1 MTTARTRLSP
11 SRARHLATLLL
22 VGVTAVWGSTF
33 FLIRDVVQVM
43 SPTDFLAVRFTIAAA
58 AMVAVFWRPLLALT
72 KRQLQIG
79 VGLGMLY
86 GVAQILQTVGL
97 AHTEASRSG
106 FITGTYVVLTPIF
119 TSILLRDRIPRST
132 WLAVLMATAGL
143 ATLSLGRVGSGAGG
157 SAGFGFGE
165 GITLLAAAVYA
176 LHIIG
181 LGRYSSP
188 SAAAGLSTVQMVV
201 IAAVSLVA
209 AAPGGIELPSGRGAW
224 TSVLYMALIAG
235 AVAIWAQTWA
245 QSHLSATRAAIVMTL
260 EPVFAATFAVAFGG
274 ESLTIRMMVG
284 GAMILAAMYTVE
296 LIGRRADAT
305 AEQDPPAELLH
316 HEL

>member
-1 MTTARTRLSP
+1 VTSARSRL
-11 SRARHLATLLL
+11 LATLLL
-22 VGVTAVWGSTF
+22 VGITAVWGSTF
-33 FLIRDVVQVM
+33 FLIRDVVRVLP
-43 SPTDFLAVRFTIAAA
+43 PTDFLAVRFTIAAA
-58 AMVAVFWRPLLALT
+58 VMVVVFWRPLLALGRREL
-72 KRQLQIG
+72 KIG
-79 VGLGMLY
+79 VGLGVLY
-86 GVAQILQTVGL
+86 AVAQNLQTVGL
-97 AHTEASRSG
+97 AHTDASRSG

-119 TSILLRDRIPRST
+119 TAVLLRDHIPRST

-143 ATLSLGRVGSGAGG
+143 ATLSLGGPGGPGAGAGG
-157 SAGFGFGE
+157 SSGFGFGE
-165 GITLLAAAVYA
+165 AVTLLAAAVYA

-188 SAAAGLSTVQMVV
+188 ATAAALSTVQMIT

-209 AAPGGIELPSGRGAW
+209 AAPGGIALPTGRGQWA
-224 TSVLYMALIAG
+224 SVLYMALIAG

-245 QSHLSATRAAIVMTL
+245 QSHLTATRAAIVMTL
-260 EPVFAATFAVAFGG
+260 EPVFAAMFAVALGG
-274 ESLTIRMMVG
+274 ESLTLRMLLG
-284 GAMILAAMYTVE
+284 GAMVLTAMYTVE

>member
-1 MTTARTRLSP
+1 MTSAR
-11 SRARHLATLLL
+11 SRHAATLLL
-22 VGVTAVWGSTF
+22 VAITAVWGSTF
-33 FLIRDVVQVM
+33 FLIRDVVRVL

-58 AMVAVFWRPLLALT
+58 AMVAVFWRPMLALT
-72 KRQLQIG
+72 KREVQIG

-86 GVAQILQTVGL
+86 AVAQILQTVGL
-97 AHTEASRSG
+97 SHTEASRSG

-119 TSILLRDRIPRST
+119 SAILLRDRIPRVT

-143 ATLSLGRVGSGAGG
+143 ATLSLNGLG
-157 SAGFGFGE
+157 AGFGFGE
-165 GITLLAAAVYA
+165 GVTLLAAAVYA

-188 SAAAGLSTVQMVV
+188 AAAAGLSAVQMVA

-209 AAPGGIELPSGRGAW
+209 AAPGGIELPTGRGGW

-260 EPVFAATFAVAFGG
+260 EPVFAAGFAVALGG
-274 ESLTIRMMVG
+274 ESVTSRMLLG
-284 GAMILAAMYTVE
+284 GAMVLAAMYTVE
-296 LIGRRADAT
+296 LIGHRADVT
-305 AEQDPPAELLH
+305 ADQDPPSELLH
-316 HEL
+316 HEV

>member
-1 MTTARTRLSP
+1 MTSARSRL
-11 SRARHLATLLL
+11 LATLLL
-22 VGVTAVWGSTF
+22 VGITAVWGSTF
-33 FLIRDVVQVM
+33 FLIRDVVRVLP
-43 SPTDFLAVRFTIAAA
+43 PTDFLAVRFTIAAA
-58 AMVAVFWRPLLALT
+58 VMVVVFWRSLLTLGRRELT
-72 KRQLQIG
+72 IG
-79 VGLGMLY
+79 VGLGVLY
-86 GVAQILQTVGL
+86 AVAQNLQTVGL
-97 AHTEASRSG
+97 AHTDASRSG

-119 TSILLRDRIPRST
+119 TAVLLRDHIPRST

-143 ATLSLGRVGSGAGG
+143 ATLSLSGLDAGFGG

-165 GITLLAAAVYA
+165 GVTLLAAAIYA

-188 SAAAGLSTVQMVV
+188 KTAAALSAVQMIT

-209 AAPGGIELPSGRGAW
+209 AAPGGIALPTGRSQWA
-224 TSVLYMALIAG
+224 SVLYMALIAG

-245 QSHLSATRAAIVMTL
+245 QSHLTATRAAIVMTL
-260 EPVFAATFAVAFGG
+260 EPVFAAMFAVAFGG
-274 ESLTIRMMVG
+274 ESLTPRMLLG
-284 GAMILAAMYTVE
+284 GAMVLAAMYTVE